1 MSALLNIE
9 QKLSFFYKKYYT
21 NELIKGGIL
30 FSLFGALYLIL
41 TLCIEYFLWL
51 KPNHRIILLLI
62 FIGFE
67 FLLFLKFIIIPITH
81 LIKLKKGINEIES
94 SKIIGAYFPEV
105 QDKLLNIL
113 QLKNEE
119 KETDLILASIQQKS
133 KDLQPINF
141 SNAINFKNNFLYSKY
156 LLFPI
161 LLWFLFFLTGIDTD
175 LYYSLQ
181 RVVNPQTAYTPPAL
195 FSFHMETKNLT
206 VIEGGSHT
214 VSISTKGGF
223 IPEEVKIIYGD
234 ETYFMQETTKGMF
247 SFTFTNVTA
256 PILFRCYSENIFSKK
271 YALNLIKTPL
281 IQNLDIDVDYPA
293 YTKKIDEKITNT
305 GNLVVPVG
313 TKIKWNVNTYQSNS
327 VAFTENNKRDY
338 FTRTSKNK
346 FKHKKVA
353 LNNFDY
359 QISVSNK
366 ELQDFEKI
374 SYNLK
379 VIKDEYP
386 SIITQSNIDSVSVEN
401 AQFIGQVSDDY
412 GINSLELIYY
422 QQDLPTQ
429 ENSISL
435 KITNATT
442 QTFNYRFPEEIIF
455 KKGVGYEFFF
465 QVTDNDAVYGNKT
478 TKSNTYSFR
487 QKTKEEYIQEQ
498 LDEQKETINNLETTI
513 QNQTQQSQTFLKIQE
528 EIKKKKAFNWN
539 DKKKV
544 DEFIRMQQQHQQM
557 MERQTEKLQQSLEQ
571 NKGGKQ
577 AFQNKKQQLQ
587 KRIEELLALNKQK
600 KLLDELQKIA
610 EKLDKEALIKKT
622 KALAEKNKQQERSLE
637 RILELTKRFYVEEKT
652 LQIANK
658 LKSLSKRQDTINNK
672 DAKALNEQQKI
683 VEKFENIS
691 KELKNLTNDNKQ
703 LKSPLELPKMP
714 EEIEEVKASLM
725 KAKEKLSNNQKQ
737 DAKKPQKKASKQMQQ
752 MSQLMQKTIA
762 DFQQNSIDENI
773 DDLRKILENL
783 ITFSF
788 KQEDLLVKFNEISVA
803 HPDFGT
809 ELKNQNELKTYFEH
823 IDDSLFVL
831 SMRLPQLTAKIQT
844 ELSNTYFNLDESLA
858 NLSENKFDLA
868 SSNQQYVMTSA
879 NNLSDLLSN
888 LLNDMQNNMGSSGKK
903 GKGSS
908 FSLPTLIEKQKGLS
922 KQLKEGLK
930 RKNSSQNNKK
940 GSGGK
945 KGGGEA
951 EEQSSGE
958 LYKIYQQQSQLKKQL
973 EEVLNRTGSG
983 DTKINKVLKT
993 MEQLERDIL
1002 EKGFNLKTIQR
1013 MQQLEYQLL
1022 KLDTAFFKQGKD
1034 TKRKSNTGALPS
1046 KRKQLKEL
1054 QFKKR
1059 FYNQIEILN
1068 RQSLPLHKDFE
1079 KKVQKYFLK
1088 KSKA

>member
-67 FLLFLKFIIIPITH
+67 FFLFLKFIIIPITH

-119 KETDLILASIQQKS
+119 NETDLILASIQQKS
-133 KDLQPINF
+133 TDLQPINF
-141 SNAINFKNNFLYSKY
+141 SNAINFKNNFIYLKF

-161 LLWFLFFLTGIDTD
+161 LLWFIFYLTGVDSG
-175 LYYSLQ
+175 LYNSLQ
-181 RVVNPQTAYTPPAL
+181 RVAHPKTTYTPPAL
-195 FSFHMETKNLT
+195 FTFHMETKNLT
-206 VIEGGSHT
+206 VIEGSSHT

-223 IPEEVKIIYGD
+223 IPKEVKIIYGD
-234 ETYFMQETTKGMF
+234 EAYFMQETAKGRF

-256 PILFRCYSENIFSKK
+256 PIFFQCYSENIFSKK

-281 IQNLDIDVDYPA
+281 IQNLDIDLDYPA
-293 YTKKIDEKITNT
+293 YTKKEDEKITNT
-305 GNLVVPVG
+305 GNLLVPVG
-313 TKIKWNVNTYQSNS
+313 TKITWNVNTYQSDS
-327 VAFTENNKRDY
+327 VVFTENNNRDY
-338 FTRTSKNK
+338 FTRASKNK
-346 FKHKKVA
+346 FNHKRVA
-353 LNNFDY
+353 VNNFDY

-366 ELQDFEKI
+366 DLQDFEKI
-374 SYNLK
+374 LYRLK
-379 VIKDEYP
+379 VVKDEYP
-386 SIITQSNIDSVSVEN
+386 SIIIQSNIDSVSIEN
-401 AQFIGQVSDDY
+401 AQFAGQVSDDY
-412 GINSLELIYY
+412 GINTLEIIYY

-429 ENSISL
+429 KNSISL

-442 QTFNYRFPEEIIF
+442 QTFYYRFSEETSF
-455 KKGVGYEFFF
+455 KKGVDYELFF
-465 QVTDNDAVYGNKT
+465 QVTDNDAINGNKT
-478 TKSNTYSFR
+478 TKSNIYSYR
-487 QKTKEEYIQEQ
+487 KKTNDEYIQDQ
-498 LDEQKETINNLETTI
+498 LNGQKETINNLETTI

-528 EIKKKKAFNWN
+528 EIKKKKGFNWS

-544 DEFIRMQQQHQQM
+544 DEFIRMQKKHQQM
-557 MERQTEKLQQSLEQ
+557 MERQTEKLQRSLEQ
-571 NKGGKQ
+571 NKGDEQ
-577 AFQNKKQQLQ
+577 ALQDKKQQLQ

-600 KLLDELQKIA
+600 KLLNELQKIA

-622 KALAEKNKQQERSLE
+622 KALAEKNKQKERSLE
-637 RILELTKRFYVEEKT
+637 RILELTKRFYIEEKT

-658 LKSLSKRQDTINNK
+658 LKTLSKRQDTINNK

-683 VEKFENIS
+683 AEKFDNIS
-691 KELKNLTNDNKQ
+691 KELKTLTNDNKE
-703 LKSPLELPKMP
+703 LKNPLELPKMS
-714 EEIEEVKASLM
+714 EEIEGVKASLM
-725 KAKEKLSNNQKQ
+725 KAKEKLTTNKKQ
-737 DAKKPQKKASKQMQQ
+737 DAKKPQKKASKQMQK

-803 HPDFGT
+803 HPDFGS

-844 ELSNTYFNLDESLA
+844 ELSNTHFNLDESLA

-868 SSNQQYVMTSA
+868 GSNQQYVMTSA
-879 NNLSDLLSN
+879 NNLADVLSS

-922 KQLKEGLK
+922 EQLKEGLK
-930 RKNSSQNNKK
+930 RKGSSQN
-940 GSGGK
+940 SK
-945 KGGGEA
+945 KGGGGNKGNEET

-958 LYKIYQQQSQLKKQL
+958 LFKIYQQQSQLKKQL
-973 EEVLNRTGSG
+973 EDALNQMGSG
-983 DTKINKVLKT
+983 AAKINKAIKT

-1002 EKGFNLKTIQR
+1002 EKGFNLETIQR
-1013 MQQLEYQLL
+1013 MQQLEYELL
-1022 KLDTAFFKQGKD
+1022 KLDKALIKQGKD
-1034 TKRKSNTGALPS
+1034 NKRKSNTSTLS
-1046 KRKQLKEL
+1046 TKRKQVKEL

-1059 FYNQIEILN
+1059 FYNQMEILN
-1068 RQSLPLHKDFE
+1068 RQSLPLRKDFE

>member
-1 MSALLNIE
+1 MNAFLNIE

-30 FSLFGALYLIL
+30 FSLFGVLYLIL

-51 KPNHRIILLLI
+51 KPNYRILLLSI
-62 FIGFE
+62 FIAIE
-67 FLLFLKFIIIPITH
+67 FFLFFKFIIIPITH

-113 QLKNEE
+113 QLKNEQ
-119 KETDLILASIQQKS
+119 KESDLILASIQQKS
-133 KDLQPINF
+133 IDLQPIKF
-141 SNAINFKNNFLYSKY
+141 SNAINFKENFIYLKY

-161 LLWFLFFLTGIDTD
+161 LLWFIFFLTGIDTG
-175 LYYSLQ
+175 LYNSLQ
-181 RVVNPQTAYTPPAL
+181 RVANPKIVYTPPAL

-206 VIEGGSHT
+206 VIEGSSHT

-223 IPEEVKIIYGD
+223 IPKEVKIIYGE
-234 ETYFMQETTKGMF
+234 ETYFMQETTKGVF
-247 SFTFTNVTA
+247 SFTFTNVTT
-256 PILFRCYSENIFSKK
+256 PLFFQCYSENIFSKT

-281 IQNLDIDVDYPA
+281 IQNLDIDLDYPT
-293 YTKKIDEKITNT
+293 YTKKKDEKIINT
-305 GNLVVPVG
+305 GNLIVPVG
-313 TKIKWNVNTYQSNS
+313 TKIKWNVNTYESDS
-327 VAFTENNKRDY
+327 VAFTENKQRDY
-338 FTRTSKNK
+338 FTRISKNK
-346 FKHKKVA
+346 FKYKKVA
-353 LNNFDY
+353 VNNFDY
-359 QISVSNK
+359 QISASNK

-374 SYNLK
+374 LYRLK
-379 VIKDEYP
+379 VVKDEYP
-386 SIITQSNIDSVSVEN
+386 SIITQSNIDSVSDEN
-401 AQFIGQVSDDY
+401 AQFAGQISDDY
-412 GINSLELIYY
+412 GIKLLEIIYY
-422 QQDLPTQ
+422 PQDFPAQ
-429 ENSISL
+429 KSSISL
-435 KITNATT
+435 GVTNATT
-442 QTFNYRFPEEIIF
+442 QTFYYRFSEETNF
-455 KKGVGYEFFF
+455 KKGVDYELFF
-465 QVTDNDAVYGNKT
+465 QVTDNDAINGNKT
-478 TKSNTYSFR
+478 TKSNTYSYR
-487 QKTKEEYIQEQ
+487 QKTKEEYAQDQ
-498 LDEQKETINNLETTI
+498 LDGQKETINNLETTI

-528 EIKKKKAFNWN
+528 EIKKKKAFNWS

-544 DEFIRMQQQHQQM
+544 DEFIRMQKQHQQM

-571 NKGGKQ
+571 NKGDKQ
-577 AFQNKKQQLQ
+577 AFKNKKQQLQ
-587 KRIEELLALNKQK
+587 KRIEELLALNKEK

-658 LKSLSKRQDTINNK
+658 LKTLSKRQDTINNK
-672 DAKALNEQQKI
+672 DAKVLNEQQKI
-683 VEKFENIS
+683 AEKFDNIS

-703 LKSPLELPKMP
+703 LKSPLELPTMSK
-714 EEIEEVKASLM
+714 EIEEVKASLM
-725 KAKEKLSNNQKQ
+725 KAKEKLSNNKKQ
-737 DAKKPQKKASKQMQQ
+737 DAKKLQKKASKQMQQ
-752 MSQLMQKTIA
+752 MSLLMQKTIA

-803 HPDFGT
+803 HPDFGN

-831 SMRLPQLTAKIQT
+831 SMRVPQLTAKIQT
-844 ELSNTYFNLDESLA
+844 ELSNAHFNLDESLG

-868 SSNQQYVMTSA
+868 GSNQQYVMTSA
-879 NNLSDLLSN
+879 NNLADLLSS

-922 KQLKEGLK
+922 EQLKEGLK
-930 RKNSSQNNKK
+930 RKNASQNNKK

-1002 EKGFNLKTIQR
+1002 EKGFNLETIQR

-1034 TKRKSNTGALPS
+1034 TKRKSNTGDLPS